1 MPQVGHEVPCVYG
14 SDSISPGNSSPQV
27 NDKPGFVYVH
37 ESHITRT
44 QPAAASCA
52 YLASHTTRAFVH
64 PRNMWRC
71 LKLFVELVFEILD
84 PGFVSLK
91 EMISNDPVG
100 MFLSDARY
108 SCTSCL
114 ISQKSAGG

>member
-1 MPQVGHEVPCVYG
+1 MK
-14 SDSISPGNSSPQV
+14 
-27 NDKPGFVYVH
+27 DKPGFVYVH
-37 ESHITRT
+37 EGHITRT

-64 PRNMWRC
+64 PRNIWRR

-91 EMISNDPVG
+91 EMISHDQMG

-114 ISQKSAGG
+114 ISQKSAGGWVLHYKKKKRTSVAGIHKKTDTVIN